1 MTKMAAD
8 KALPID
14 HILPTLKET
23 LLANRSVVLHA
34 PPGAGKT
41 TRVPLALLDIIP
53 AERGRIIMLEP
64 RRIAAVSAA
73 RWMAH
78 LLGEQVGETIG
89 YTIRFDSRIS
99 EKTRI
104 EVVTEGILTR
114 RIQKDPDLENVAMI
128 IFDEFHERSL
138 HADLA
143 LALCLDITKAL
154 RTDLK
159 LLIMSATL
167 DCGPI
172 SVLLGNAPVV
182 SSGGKAF
189 PVEERYMADTKTRTL
204 RDQITDAVAAAF
216 KETSGDI
223 LVFLPG
229 SGEIRQCSDALKSI
243 ILGTKGGA
251 SIHPLYGD
259 LPFEEQERAILP
271 SQQRKIVL
279 ATNIAETSLTI
290 DGVSVVI
297 DSGLT
302 RRLQYDPSTGM
313 NRLIT
318 VNVSRASAEQRKGRA
333 GRLGPGV
340 CYRLY
345 SRHAFQAMIP
355 FTPPE
360 ILITDLSP
368 LLLEL
373 AAWGV
378 NEPSALAWLD
388 EPPKPALE
396 SARQLLTDLGLL
408 DRSLSITR
416 EGREVAGLPVHPRLG
431 RLLLRSVELGCP
443 MLGTD
448 LAAIL
453 SERDI
458 VRRSASVPGDPD
470 ISIRIEMLH
479 AWRRS
484 KVVPEAADLWG
495 LKAVDRTATQLLRLL
510 SNKGKVAAKEPADP
524 DMIPRLLLS
533 AFPDRIAQRR
543 EEGHGRFVITQGRGV
558 ALSAESSLAGI
569 PYIVAVNLDAGEKTE
584 GRVHLASS
592 LSETLIRQE
601 CGNNIRTLRRIE
613 WNKREKKI
621 IAAAEESIGAVLLSV
636 KPFSPVEEEVLPIIC
651 DVIRNGHANISF
663 STEARKFQARVSLI
677 RKAFPEQDL
686 PDLLEEHLTAN
697 PEAWLMAWLGKVR
710 TVQDLSGLDILSALR
725 AQLTWKQQQ
734 FIDEQAPTHLLV
746 PSGSRVPVDY
756 AAGDIPVLAVKL
768 QEMFGLAD
776 TPTIAGGRVAVLLHL
791 LSPARRPVQVTRD
804 LKGFWNNG
812 YQQVKK
818 ELKGRY
824 PKHSWPED
832 PWNAVP
838 TKRAKPRGS

>member
-1 MTKMAAD
+1 MKSY
-8 KALPID
+8 PID
-14 HILPTLKET
+14 HILSALKET
-23 LLANRSVVLHA
+23 VLGNSSVVLHA
-34 PPGAGKT
+34 LPGAGKT

-53 AERGRIIMLEP
+53 AGRGRIIMLEP

-73 RWMAH
+73 RWMAQS
-78 LLGEQVGETIG
+78 LGEQVGERVG

-114 RIQKDPDLENVAMI
+114 RIQKDPGLENVALI
-128 IFDEFHERSL
+128 IFDEFHERSI

-143 LALCLDITKAL
+143 LALCLDISKGL

-159 LLIMSATL
+159 ILIMSATL
-167 DCGPI
+167 DCSP
-172 SVLLGNAPVV
+172 VAALLGNAPVI
-182 SSGGKAF
+182 SSVGKAF
-189 PVEERYMADTKTRTL
+189 PVEEWYSADNKDRPL
-204 RDQITDAVAAAF
+204 RDRITDAVTTAL

-243 ILGTKGGA
+243 IPGTKGGV

-259 LPFEEQERAILP
+259 LPFEEQERAIMP
-271 SQQRKIVL
+271 SGKRKIVL

-290 DGVSVVI
+290 EGVSVVI

-302 RRLQYDPSTGM
+302 RRLQYDPATGM

-318 VNVSRASAEQRKGRA
+318 VHVSRASAEQRKGRA
-333 GRLGPGV
+333 GRLGPGF

-345 SRHAFQAMIP
+345 SRHIFQSMIP

-360 ILITDLSP
+360 ILVADLSS

-378 NEPSALAWLD
+378 KEPSTLAWLD
-388 EPPKPALE
+388 DPPTAALE
-396 SARQLLTDLGLL
+396 SGRRLLMDLGLI

-416 EGREVAGLPVHPRLG
+416 EGREVAALPAHPRLG
-431 RLLLRSVELGCP
+431 RLLLRSVELNCLS
-443 MLGTD
+443 LGAD

-458 VRRSASVPGDPD
+458 VRRSASVPSDPD

-495 LKAVDRTATQLLRLL
+495 LKAVDRTAKQLLRLL
-510 SNKGKVAAKEPADP
+510 STRSKAADKDVSDP
-524 DMIPRLLLS
+524 DIIPRLLLC
-533 AFPDRIAQRR
+533 AFPDRIAQAR
-543 EEGHGRFVITQGRGV
+543 EGAIGRFVMSQGRGV
-558 ALSAESSLAGI
+558 ALSAESSLARS
-569 PYIVAVNLDAGEKTE
+569 PYIAAVNLDAGEKTE
-584 GRVHLASS
+584 GRVHLAAS
-592 LSETLIRQE
+592 LSETLMRQE

-613 WNKREKKI
+613 WNKKEKKI
-621 IAAAEESIGAVLLSV
+621 IAAAEESLGAVLLSV
-636 KPFSPVEEEVLPIIC
+636 KPFSPAEEEVLSIIC
-651 DVIRNGHANISF
+651 DVIKNGHGNLSF
-663 STEARKFQARVSLI
+663 SAEAKKFQSRVSLI
-677 RKAFPEQDL
+677 RKAFPELNL
-686 PDLLEEHLTAN
+686 PDLPEEHLIAN
-697 PEAWLMAWLGKVR
+697 PESWLMPWLGKVR
-710 TVQDLSGLDILSALR
+710 TAQDLSGLDILPALR

-734 FIDEQAPTHLLV
+734 FLDEQAPTHIAV

-756 AAGDIPVLAVKL
+756 AAGEIPVLAVKL

-776 TPTIAGGRVAVLLHL
+776 TPTIAGGRVKVLLHL
-791 LSPARRPVQVTRD
+791 LSPARRPVQVTQD
-804 LKGFWNNG
+804 LKGFWNSG

-824 PKHSWPED
+824 PKHPWPDD

-838 TKRAKPRGS
+838 TKKTKNRS